1 MITCDPRIRSGWPC
15 IAGTRLGVEIVA
27 EDIQAGQQI
36 EQYALDK
43 GITVAEVNEALEVY
57 KGLLPLFAG
66 AAVRV
71 QPTASLVFT
80 LRKRAG
86 WLEGENRSVNQPRP
100 ARDMDHAQ
108 LMRSAA
114 DRIEALELELATA
127 RARAK

>member
-27 EDIQAGQQI
+27 EDIAAGTTI

-43 GITVAEVNEALEVY
+43 DITVEQVREALEVY
-57 KGLLPLFAG
+57 EGLLPLFAG
-66 AAVRV
+66 AAARA

-86 WLEGENRSVNQPRP
+86 WLEGENRAVSRPRP

-108 LMRSAA
+108 LMRAA
-114 DRIEALELELATA
+114 PTA
-127 RARAK
+127 SRLWSLNWRPCARP